1 MPLVRSNICAW
12 VCQANAPGTNP
23 GGPVWDRPL
32 REKCCCFRIR
42 RRGDPCG
49 RPKAFPLGGKVPS
62 ECEADEGAGC
72 PPLCRAAISRPLRK
86 LPSSLRRGAMRPPVE
101 VSAPC
106 RAREGELPCKGKR
119 DRPEPRLSAPRT
131 SAGRPVSGPYEKGGT
146 ASVYAV
152 GAAHRAARPAFPLP
166 GGRCPSAHT
175 GADEGEPVGRGLKVN
190 RPKAERSHPGVCPRR
205 YICEFCPGPL
215 RKNRDN
221 LFPNPAEA
229 GHSPRNQGILSRFPS
244 GNKTV
249 LSPLPALSF
258 PYCRFVVQ
266 APGYFLSAFS
276 APSALFAVKS
286 VPFPSTRLCANNILC
301 LIFSTLQYIDQIRGT
316 CYSRGTPP
324 TARPCRRLFKMGRR
338 KVREF
343 VCTR

>member
-1 MPLVRSNICAW
+1 M
-12 VCQANAPGTNP
+12 
-23 GGPVWDRPL
+23 
-32 REKCCCFRIR
+32 
-42 RRGDPCG
+42 
-49 RPKAFPLGGKVPS
+49 PS
-62 ECEADEGAGC
+62 ECEADEGAGGH
-72 PPLCRAAISRPLRK
+72 PLCRAAISRPLRK
-86 LPSSLRRGAMRPPVE
+86 LPSSLRRGAMWPPVE

-119 DRPEPRLSAPRT
+119 DWPEPRLSAPRT

-215 RKNRDN
+215 RQNRDN

-229 GHSPRNQGILSRFPS
+229 GTSAQELGYFITFSLRQQDRSLSIAGLFSPS
-244 GNKTV
+244 
-249 LSPLPALSF
+249 LSF
-258 PYCRFVVQ
+258 CGPTAQSLFVCLFRPVWSFCGEKRPLSLH
-266 APGYFLSAFS
+266 APLQQ
-276 APSALFAVKS
+276 
-286 VPFPSTRLCANNILC
+286 
-301 LIFSTLQYIDQIRGT
+301 QYIVPSFFYTSI
-316 CYSRGTPP
+316 Y
-324 TARPCRRLFKMGRR
+324 
-338 KVREF
+338 
-343 VCTR
+343 